1 MLEPV
6 LRLINYLAPRMERF
20 CSSHGAAV
28 DDGAVLEFLQKA
40 TVVGVLP
47 VPHPIMMKRYQANEY
62 THLWFTTFLW
72 GNIFLRNQGA
82 NVWCWDEW
90 GWRASGW
97 CARLLVNDHF
107 PSHTHTPHPHRL
119 CTLGFTHHPT
129 LQHCLRC
136 QVATATAPTS
146 FFTKTMI
153 ASLNVH
159 LFALFSR
166 AIQP

>member
-6 LRLINYLAPRMERF
+6 LRLINYLAPRMEGF

-82 NVWCWDEW
+82 PRCGAPLCEVP
-90 GWRASGW
+90 G
-97 CARLLVNDHF
+97 ARLESVRGLLRVSCLLTDF
-107 PSHTHTPHPHRL
+107 VLLDARTIKL
-119 CTLGFTHHPT
+119 FT
-129 LQHCLRC
+129 
-136 QVATATAPTS
+136 
-146 FFTKTMI
+146 I
-153 ASLNVH
+153 AYV
-159 LFALFSR
+159 
-166 AIQP
+166 PK